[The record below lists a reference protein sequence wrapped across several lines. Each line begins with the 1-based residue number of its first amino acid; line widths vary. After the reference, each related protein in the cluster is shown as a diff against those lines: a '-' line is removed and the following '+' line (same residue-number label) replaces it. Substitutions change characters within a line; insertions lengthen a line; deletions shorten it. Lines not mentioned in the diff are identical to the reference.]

1 MPSRL
6 INLADVVEVFD
17 RAGGI
22 EAAVTIACERRGGQ
36 FDPEVVDAFC
46 DNAADLLEESE
57 SGAGWES
64 VIGAEPT
71 SGTRVEGEALDAALA
86 AIGEFSELKSP
97 WFMGHAQH
105 VAEPAAEAGK
115 ALGLRP
121 DDVVAVRHCAF
132 VQDLGRL
139 GIPNTIWDKP
149 GMLTRQ
155 ELERVRIHPYLS
167 ERMLSFSPPLAPLGD
182 VAVQHHERLDGSGYP
197 RRLSGEAVSPM
208 ARILAA
214 ADVYAAVTAPRP
226 QRAAM
231 STADAASEL
240 MREVTGGRLDGDAAR
255 AVLRAAGQQVGQAVG
270 VAGVTHLP
278 RDRNPAVAGPRHVQQ
293 GDRRCAGH
301 LPEDGGDTY
310 RAHLWQDPCVQSRPG
325 QCVRIEARADV
336 RPAGPAL
343 NRKDQVN
350 A

>member
-1 MPSRL
+1 MHSAITPPTCSRSPSR
-6 INLADVVEVFD
+6 
-17 RAGGI
+17 
-22 EAAVTIACERRGGQ
+22 
-36 FDPEVVDAFC
+36 
-46 DNAADLLEESE
+46 
-57 SGAGWES
+57 GAGWES

-71 SGTRVEGEALDAALA
+71 LGTTVEGEALGAALA

-105 VAEPAAEAGK
+105 IAEPAGEAGK

-121 DDVVAVRHCAF
+121 DDGRRTPLRLRPGPGPFRDPEH
-132 VQDLGRL
+132 DLGQA
-139 GIPNTIWDKP
+139 

-255 AVLRAAGQQVGQAVG
+255 AVLRAAGQQVGRRWEWPASLTSREIEILRLLARGMSNKEIAAVLVISPKTAGTHIEHIYGKIHASNRAQASVFALKHG
-270 VAGVTHLP
+270 LMPDLQAP
-278 RDRNPAVAGPRHVQQ
+278 R
-293 GDRRCAGH
+293 
-301 LPEDGGDTY
+301 
-310 RAHLWQDPCVQSRPG
+310 
-325 QCVRIEARADV
+325 
-336 RPAGPAL
+336 
-343 NRKDQVN
+343 
-350 A
+350 